1 MTARPGVPGP
11 DTPGAVRAAAAAAED
26 LDALAAV
33 HRACT
38 ACPGLASTRT
48 HVVPGVVPPRPR
60 LLVVG
65 EAPGATEDAT
75 GLPFVGRSGQLLD
88 ALLAE
93 QQVTRAEVGV
103 LNTVACRPPDNR
115 PPTRSETATCR
126 PWTERRL
133 ALVAELAVKE
143 LAVSGS
149 VVSGPV
155 VLAPVVL
162 ALGLSAT
169 RWFLGPTALGPVRGR
184 VHHVDGARV
193 VPTFHPSAALRGG
206 PAGEPRRL
214 LAADLALALSL
225 DAPPDPARS

>member
-33 HRACT
+33 HRGCT

-103 LNTVACRPPDNR
+103 LNTVACRPPANR

-143 LAVSGS
+143 LAVSG
-149 VVSGPV
+149 PV

-169 RWFLGPTALGPVRGR
+169 RWFLGPTALGPVRGQ

>member
-1 MTARPGVPGP
+1 MTAPPGVPGP

-33 HRACT
+33 HRSCT
-38 ACPGLASTRT
+38 ACPGLATTRT

-133 ALVAELAVKE
+133 ALVTELV
-143 LAVSGS
+143 VSGP
-149 VVSGPV
+149 VVSGPSGPV

-225 DAPPDPARS
+225 DAPPGPARS

>member
-1 MTARPGVPGP
+1 MTAPPGVPGP
-11 DTPGAVRAAAAAAED
+11 DTPEAVRAAAAAAAD

-33 HRACT
+33 HRSCT
-38 ACPGLASTRT
+38 ACPGLATTRT

-133 ALVAELAVKE
+133 ALVTEL
-143 LAVSGS
+143 

-225 DAPPDPARS
+225 DAPPGPARS

>member
-1 MTARPGVPGP
+1 MTARSGVSGP
-11 DTPGAVRAAAAAAED
+11 DSPGAVRAAAAAAED

-33 HRACT
+33 HRGCT

-103 LNTVACRPPDNR
+103 LNTVACRPPGNR
-115 PPTRSETATCR
+115 PPTRLETATCR

-133 ALVAELAVKE
+133 ALVAELAV
-143 LAVSGS
+143 SGP